1 MAFFGEM
8 VSEIWWLGRWCFR
21 KYLASLLDIATYLND
36 RFNSCDMMSAKLF
49 IEKMI

>member
-21 KYLASLLDIATYLND
+21 KYLASLLVRQVRQVGLIKTNVTFL
-36 RFNSCDMMSAKLF
+36 R
-49 IEKMI
+49 